1 MSQRILLSPPHLSGR
16 EAANVLEALE
26 SNWVAPLGPQVDA
39 FEREMAAELGVQEA
53 VAVSSGTA
61 AIHLGLRLLGVQPGD
76 EVWCS
81 TLTFAASANP
91 IRYLGAEPVFLDSM
105 EGGWGM
111 DPELLEQALEEAG
124 HCGRLPRAVVVV
136 DLYGDCADYDRILPV
151 CARWGVPVLEDA
163 AEALGAGIRGRSA
176 GGFGALGV
184 LSFNGN
190 KMLTTSGGGMLLCG
204 SAGEAARARYLAAQ
218 ARMPAPHYEHVEVGY
233 NYRMSNLLAAVGRAQ
248 LGVLWERVAARRRVR
263 RWYERGLSGVD
274 GLRFF
279 HGLAGHESSCW
290 MTCVLVDPD
299 TCGVTSEEL
308 RVALEKADIESRPCW
323 KPLHLQQ
330 SFAGSRVFGGGR
342 AEACFERGLCLPS
355 GSALWASEVE
365 RVCGV
370 VREVVE
376 GGGKWK

>member
-26 SNWVAPLGPQVDA
+26 SNWVAPLGPHVDA
-39 FEREMAAELGVQEA
+39 FEREMAAELGVREA
-53 VAVSSGTA
+53 VAVCSGTA
-61 AIHLGLRLLGVQPGD
+61 AIHLGLGLLGVRPGD

-91 IRYLGAEPVFLDSM
+91 ILYLGAEAVFVDSM

-111 DPELLEQALEEAG
+111 DPDLLEEALEERG
-124 HCGRLPRAVVVV
+124 RCGRLPRAVVVV

-163 AEALGAGIRGRSA
+163 AEALGAEIRGRRA
-176 GGFGALGV
+176 GGFGAMGV

-190 KMLTTSGGGMLLCG
+190 KMLTTSGGGMLMCG
-204 SAGEAARARYLAAQ
+204 SDGEAARARYLAAQ
-218 ARMPAPHYEHVEVGY
+218 ARVPAPHYEHVEVGY

-248 LGVLWERVAARRRVR
+248 LSVLWDRVAARRRVR
-263 RWYERGLSGVD
+263 GWYERGLSGVD

-279 HGLAGHESSCW
+279 QSLAGHQSSCW
-290 MTCVLVDPD
+290 MTCVLVDPEI
-299 TCGVTSEEL
+299 CGVTREEVRL
-308 RVALEKADIESRPCW
+308 ALEEADIESRPCW
-323 KPLHLQQ
+323 KPLHLQK
-330 SFAGSRVFGGGR
+330 SFAGCRVVGGRR

-355 GSALWASEVE
+355 GSGLGEADAE

-370 VREVVE
+370 VRGVVE
-376 GGGKWK
+376 GGRKWR